1 MVNQRLQSTRS
12 TRVASLLLG
21 GLLSA
26 GIGAGVGWAG
36 QAAAQPSPQPA
47 PTATKKK
54 AKSAPAARPMAASK
68 TTKAAAET
76 KRPSLE
82 IAGKRDPFKI
92 PPPPVPGRP
101 GEEGITGPLPP
112 GNRGLIVGQLTLKGI
127 VREENTKTMIA
138 VVTNYTRRAYFLRVN
153 DVLYNG
159 VVSRITP
166 DSIYFSENTL
176 DAKGRVTSREVVK
189 KLGSAP
195 GEGR

>member
-1 MVNQRLQSTRS
+1 MVNQRVQSTRRI
-12 TRVASLLLG
+12 RVASLLLG

-26 GIGAGVGWAG
+26 GVGAGVGWAG
-36 QAAAQPSPQPA
+36 QAAAQPAPKPA
-47 PTATKKK
+47 ASATKKK
-54 AKSAPAARPMAASK
+54 AKSAPAARQKATSK
-68 TTKAAAET
+68 KTSATAPKG
-76 KRPSLE
+76 PSLE

-127 VREENTKTMIA
+127 VREDTSNTMIA

-166 DSIYFSENTL
+166 DSVYFSENTL
-176 DAKGRVTSREVVK
+176 DANGRVTSREVVK
-189 KLGSAP
+189 RLGSAP